1 MRSRKKKPEVQPPPL
16 HLIHEE
22 VNRQRESTARRS
34 DAMNGRATVLIGAA
48 AIAGSLQASD
58 LFGNG
63 WLIIAVAATALAAL
77 CGILAVTPKPRRE
90 LDMKMVRNT
99 LFRKTDDEALLFLID
114 HKNDALAEIEKLLS
128 HRARWLRRGYVC
140 LVISI
145 LAFVPLVARA
155 QLTITIQ

>member
-1 MRSRKKKPEVQPPPL
+1 MWRSKKKSEVQPPPL
-16 HLIHEE
+16 HIIHDE
-22 VNRQRESTARRS
+22 VNRQRESTTRRS

-77 CGILAVTPKPRRE
+77 CGILAITPKPRRE
-90 LDMKMVRNT
+90 LDMKAVRNS
-99 LFRKTDDEALLFLID
+99 LFRKTEDEALLYLID

-128 HRARWLRRGYVC
+128 QRARWLRRGYVC

-145 LAFVPLVARA
+145 IAFVPLVARA
-155 QLTITIQ
+155 QLAITIQ